1 MMIKAGKA
9 SKGDGMDVGHKK
21 AISKG
26 GLSVMYN
33 LKMQTKAANRSFS
46 RRKDS
51 SMKSERSKRGR

>member
-9 SKGDGMDVGHKK
+9 SKGDGMDVGHKR

>member
-9 SKGDGMDVGHKK
+9 SKGDGKDVGHKK

-26 GLSVMYN
+26 GLSLMYN
-33 LKMQTKAANRSFS
+33 LKMQTKTANRSFS

>member
-9 SKGDGMDVGHKK
+9 SKGDGKDVGHKK

-26 GLSVMYN
+26 GLSLMYN

>member
-9 SKGDGMDVGHKK
+9 SKGDGKDVGHKK

-26 GLSVMYN
+26 GLSLMYN
-33 LKMQTKAANRSFS
+33 LKMQTQTANRSFS

-51 SMKSERSKRGR
+51 SMKSERSRRGR